1 MKGTIRKKGN
11 NYYIRYYETVNG
23 VKKQLER
30 KGGYTYAEA
39 EKKLNEIIY
48 KQNNGYVSSN
58 MSLKKYLNMWLEE
71 YIKTNYSQRTYEIY
85 LDTVEKHIIPIIGN
99 IKLSDL
105 KVVHIEKYLNHL
117 RNTKTINGT
126 TANLHFRNLNTA
138 LNRAIKLQLL
148 TNNPCTYVEPPKKN
162 KFKGNYLTVEE
173 FKKIYDSMTVNNYL
187 NMSFKT
193 LLNLA
198 VETGCRRGEMCG
210 LEWDKD
216 IDLHNNTIT
225 FRRALI
231 RTNSSGWIMGK
242 LKTQSSYRCLPI
254 SDFLS
259 KQLKELK
266 KEQMKNKLLFGEEY
280 CKNIFNGIEYNLV
293 CIQRNGK
300 YMCPTDITDR
310 LRALLK
316 RNEINKKIRWH
327 DLRHTSATLL
337 LESGVDM
344 KTVQERLGHAS
355 MNTTSNIY
363 SHVTEKMNREAT
375 DILSNNLFSK

>member
-1 MKGTIRKKGN
+1 MKGNIRKKGN

-148 TNNPCTYVEPPKKN
+148 TNNPCT
-162 KFKGNYLTVEE
+162 
-173 FKKIYDSMTVNNYL
+173 
-187 NMSFKT
+187 
-193 LLNLA
+193 
-198 VETGCRRGEMCG
+198 
-210 LEWDKD
+210 
-216 IDLHNNTIT
+216 
-225 FRRALI
+225 
-231 RTNSSGWIMGK
+231 
-242 LKTQSSYRCLPI
+242 
-254 SDFLS
+254 
-259 KQLKELK
+259 
-266 KEQMKNKLLFGEEY
+266 
-280 CKNIFNGIEYNLV
+280 
-293 CIQRNGK
+293 
-300 YMCPTDITDR
+300 
-310 LRALLK
+310 
-316 RNEINKKIRWH
+316 
-327 DLRHTSATLL
+327 
-337 LESGVDM
+337 
-344 KTVQERLGHAS
+344 
-355 MNTTSNIY
+355 
-363 SHVTEKMNREAT
+363 
-375 DILSNNLFSK
+375 